1 MGPDVNTHT
10 FNSRTG
16 RPHRRAVADPVTARR
31 LCPFALVVALLAT
44 LSGCTASR
52 STVSPPPTP
61 TTTVTTES
69 VPSTTA
75 APSTDITT
83 PPDACPEGDV
93 MVADGRLLQFDRPNA
108 DATRIAGVT
117 WRTSGDCLSVTVTF
131 STDDGAPATTPPPLT
146 ARVLRSAGVLRIDT
160 EATSSVVVDQL
171 LEEDLVE
178 RLFVPVDAEEF
189 RFVDLVLNEPVVAR
203 AQALTS
209 PARLEIELQ
218 AGGPEEIGSP
228 LVSSELVVIEPV
240 SSADAEPILDIAGY
254 STGQLETITM
264 TVLRGETVLTE
275 LEVPLEPEPNLWKA
289 FNVTLPV
296 GDAPYDNLRIT
307 TDDESVVAGIPF
319 TG

>member
-1 MGPDVNTHT
+1 MGPDVKRQV

-16 RPHRRAVADPVTARR
+16 RPHRRAVADPATARR
-31 LCPFALVVALLAT
+31 LYQLAPLVAMLAI
-44 LSGCTASR
+44 LSACTASR
-52 STVSPPPTP
+52 STVSPPTTS
-61 TTTVTTES
+61 TTTVTTEPL
-69 VPSTTA
+69 PSTTA
-75 APSTDITT
+75 VASTETTT
-83 PPDACPEGDV
+83 PPNACPEGDV

-117 WRTSGDCLSVTVTF
+117 WRTSGDCLTVTVTF
-131 STDDGAPATTPPPLT
+131 STDDGAPATTPPALT
-146 ARVLRSAGVLRIDT
+146 ARVLRSAGVLRVDT

-189 RFVDLVLNEPVVAR
+189 RFVDLVLNGPIVAR

-218 AGGPEEIGSP
+218 AGGPDEIGSP

-254 STGQLETITM
+254 STGELETLTM
-264 TVLRGETVLTE
+264 TVLRGETVVTD
-275 LEVPLEPEPNLWKA
+275 LEVLLEPEPNLWKA